1 LGGLIVL
8 GGEVRGIRPCGTLA
22 GDNDVMLGA
31 LVNLSHP
38 GHYLH
43 WGFVQMSVA
52 NFVVIVLMVVVF
64 AAALV
69 IPFRAGRRHR

>member
-1 LGGLIVL
+1 LSSPGALTNAGG
-8 GGEVRGIRPCGTLA
+8 
-22 GDNDVMLGA
+22 MLGA

-43 WGFVQMSVA
+43 WGFIQLSVA

-69 IPFRAGRRHR
+69 IPFRSRRHR

>member
-1 LGGLIVL
+1 MLG
-8 GGEVRGIRPCGTLA
+8 
-22 GDNDVMLGA
+22 NMLGA

-43 WGFVQMSVA
+43 WGIIQISVA

-69 IPFRAGRRHR
+69 LPFRSGRRHR

>member
-1 LGGLIVL
+1 MAIDAV
-8 GGEVRGIRPCGTLA
+8 P
-22 GDNDVMLGA
+22 MFGA

-43 WGFVQMSVA
+43 WGFIQLSVA

-69 IPFRAGRRHR
+69 IPFRSGRRHR